1 MSRRTPRSKSS
12 APSQGFRAAA
22 HGAAC
27 AAVMGLGL
35 GASAAWSQDPA
46 PADPADEPAPSVQE
60 ALDFVNA
67 HLLEH
72 ASPWRPCRATA
83 RLALVDGGDI
93 TVEVTRSSYC
103 EDSQLVASI
112 HALDATKVS
121 YEVADEILVRIPCAE
136 NKSCARQMQKR
147 KKRDGADWALRD
159 ESWIPKPPPGQE
171 HMIAALELPMGSRSE
186 KAADVASA
194 LAYLVK
200 AAKQDPQYADP
211 KDRFDRDPP
220 APSAPA
226 DGGT

>member
-1 MSRRTPRSKSS
+1 VAQ
-12 APSQGFRAAA
+12 APAA
-22 HGAAC
+22 
-27 AAVMGLGL
+27 
-35 GASAAWSQDPA
+35 
-46 PADPADEPAPSVQE
+46 ADPAEAAAPSVQE

-83 RLALVDGGDI
+83 RLALIEGGDL

-112 HALDATKVS
+112 HALDASKVS
-121 YEVADEILVRIPCAE
+121 YEVADEILVRIPCSGE
-136 NKSCARQMQKR
+136 QSCARQMQKR
-147 KKRDGADWALRD
+147 KKRDGTDWALRD
-159 ESWIPKPPPGQE
+159 ELWIPKPPPGQE

-200 AAKQDPQYADP
+200 AAKKDPQYAEP
-211 KDRFDRDPP
+211 KDRFEREPP
-220 APSAPA
+220 APAAA